1 MNYLD
6 VCETA
11 KTLGGKTV
19 KLQGNKKDGYRVIIG
34 THVFNYYRIE
44 YARAQF
50 NFIIANNY

>member
-11 KTLGGKTV
+11 KTSCGKIV
-19 KLQGNKKDGYRVIIG
+19 KLQGNKTEGYRVIIG

-50 NFIIANNY
+50 NFIISHN

>member
-11 KTLGGKTV
+11 KTIGGKIV
-19 KLQGNKKDGYRVIIG
+19 KLQGNKTEGYRVIIG

-50 NFIIANNY
+50 NFIISHN